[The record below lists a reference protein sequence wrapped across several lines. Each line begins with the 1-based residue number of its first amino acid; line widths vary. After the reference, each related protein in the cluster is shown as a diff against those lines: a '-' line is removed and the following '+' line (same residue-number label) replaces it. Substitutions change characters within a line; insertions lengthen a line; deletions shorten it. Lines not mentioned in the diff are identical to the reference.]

1 MSLLSGSEIQSNFI
15 NFPLFRTNVAHTSMP
30 NSMPISSL
38 KICTVWTSDSKPFS
52 FLACNFK
59 SSKEKRRFAF
69 SMLLDIHV
77 LTYAKLQSMEQGR
90 VQVTKVRVNHHRIFV
105 ILYPLHLEIDYSM
118 SNPPSMLS
126 YFQTRNAWFVHSP
139 QLYQGTLQSKSVE
152 LYHMFSYNQFM
163 RLLGFFSHS
172 HLSNY
177 HFVNKN
183 RSASPYTFV
192 YTRWVPLAITFSFL
206 NNHRFHLL
214 IYLSIT
220 SILRVSM

>member
-90 VQVTKVRVNHHRIFV
+90 VFV
-105 ILYPLHLEIDYSM
+105 ILYPLHLEIDCSM

-163 RLLGFFSHS
+163 RLLGFFSHL

-192 YTRWVPLAITFSFL
+192 YTRWVALAITFSFL